1 MIYLIFVFLIY
12 QRKKITK
19 VGLCAIGKL
28 ENLYAKEYVN
38 YYKKLGYKHIYIYD
52 NNNKNEEKFETVL
65 NEDIKKGFV
74 TIIDY
79 RGFRGSRDSPQ
90 FDAYYDCY
98 EKYNKEYDWLSFFD
112 FDEFLELKPNNIKIY
127 EFLENERFNN
137 CISVKINWLLY
148 SDNNLIYYENL
159 PIQSRFLSPLTNSS
173 LNIHIKSTVR
183 GNLTINYWKD
193 AQNPH
198 TTIHQYKS
206 CSSSGKLIPYNS
218 PFNSPPDYNN
228 AILRHYKTKT
238 IDEYLIKLKRGRAD
252 KPLNFTEEDSLEKIN
267 IFFTVNEYKMSKI
280 KFIKKKLNLSKKLYQ
295 KLKEILKK

>member
-1 MIYLIFVFLIY
+1 M
-12 QRKKITK
+12 
-19 VGLCAIGKL
+19 
-28 ENLYAKEYVN
+28 
-38 YYKKLGYKHIYIYD
+38 
-52 NNNKNEEKFETVL
+52 
-65 NEDIKKGFV
+65 
-74 TIIDY
+74 
-79 RGFRGSRDSPQ
+79 
-90 FDAYYDCY
+90 
-98 EKYNKEYDWLSFFD
+98 
-112 FDEFLELKPNNIKIY
+112 ELKPNNIKIY

>member
-1 MIYLIFVFLIY
+1 MFFLFY
-12 QRKKITK
+12 HRKKIAK

-28 ENLYAKEYVN
+28 ENLYAKEYIN
-38 YYKKLGYKHIYIYD
+38 YYKKLGYKHIFIYD
-52 NNNKNEEKFETVL
+52 NNDQNEEKFESVL
-65 NEDIKKGFV
+65 NKDIKKGFV

-90 FDAYYDCY
+90 FDAYFDCY
-98 EKYNKEYDWLSFFD
+98 EKYNKDYDWLSFFD
-112 FDEFLELKPNNIKIY
+112 FDEFLELKPKNLKIY
-127 EFLENERFNN
+127 EFLDNERFNN

-159 PIQSRFLSPLTNSS
+159 PIQRRFLSPLTNSS

-183 GNLTINYWKD
+183 GNLSLNYWKD

-198 TTIHQYKS
+198 TTIYQYKS
-206 CSSSGKLIPYNS
+206 CSSSGKTIPYNS
-218 PFNSPPDYNN
+218 PFNSPPDYEN

-238 IDEYLIKLKRGRAD
+238 IDEYLVKLKRGRAD